1 MGTAIT
7 DWGTAVITS
16 LATALAAVFSFIP
29 RIIGFLVILL
39 VAWIVA
45 SLVAKALTFLLRRVG
60 FDRIATRIGLSR
72 LEQSWNMR
80 MDAAGLLGKIVFWF
94 IFLIFMIPAIDSLGL
109 ASVSALLGQLIA
121 YIPNVFVAI
130 IILFLGMLV
139 ATFAADLIYRT
150 TANANIGSPSL
161 LANVARY
168 AIIGFVALLALYQ
181 LQIAPAM
188 IQTLFTAVIGA
199 AALAFALA
207 FGLGGRDAAK
217 RYLDRSESSLRGAAS
232 AIQQSNADG
241 EYGVQATPTQPVTD
255 QNVNYGRAQTYPN
268 QVRNPEQNPYK
279 RPVNDR

>member
-1 MGTAIT
+1 MKRVYCEGRKIAVVLRWRHEVSSSINERMTMGTAIT

-45 SLVAKALTFLLRRVG
+45 SLVAKAMPFLLRRVG

-207 FGLGGRDAAK
+207 FGL
-217 RYLDRSESSLRGAAS
+217 
-232 AIQQSNADG
+232 
-241 EYGVQATPTQPVTD
+241 
-255 QNVNYGRAQTYPN
+255 
-268 QVRNPEQNPYK
+268 
-279 RPVNDR
+279 